1 VHDDFDDLFLE
12 AAGQLAGEL
21 LEAAVA
27 DLPERLQA
35 IVRHT
40 LLTGRPDG
48 TWPPTELLGEV
59 LVLFLAAFDERLRAV
74 GVREAD
80 LGVEPPPPWLGAL
93 RECA

>member
-21 LEAAVA
+21 LEAPVA

-48 TWPPTELLGEV
+48 TWPPTELLGEM
-59 LVLFLAAFDERLRAV
+59 LASYLDAFDERLLSIWCEVSPTSSR
-74 GVREAD
+74 GSRPN
-80 LGVEPPPPWLGAL
+80 GWC
-93 RECA
+93 CAA